1 MQVNFTDAGTIETV
15 AERRYHRHPD
25 FLLYPLDP
33 RDIID
38 GQITA
43 DGYLTEQVA
52 NVGNMREHCPHC
64 ENVALQLVLRHR
76 QVKRTHLFCPHCTR
90 CYDAVYPDGQS
101 ALLFAAF
108 NLGE

>member
-1 MQVNFTDAGTIETV
+1 MQVNLTDANTAEPA
-15 AERRYHRHPD
+15 AERRYHRNPE
-25 FLLYPLDP
+25 FLLFPLDP

-38 GQITA
+38 GQLTA
-43 DGYLTEQVA
+43 NGYLAEQVT

-64 ENVALQLVLRHR
+64 ENVALQLVLRHK
-76 QVKRTHLFCPHCTR
+76 QVKRTHLYCPCCTR
-90 CYDAVYPDGQS
+90 CFDALYPDGQS